1 MLRTGCYVDFL
12 KFNRGDKLAA
22 TTGDLLYFTGETLTV
37 LPAGPAGQVLT
48 SAGPGNPPVFGPA
61 GGAVPDPLSLN
72 RLNVNELSNFTN
84 PGGAVRAV
92 TPITLDYVST
102 GLAFGPGAGLVIT
115 TATNYT
121 GIGSGALA
129 ALTTGAD
136 NTAVGRN
143 ALAGVVNGFF
153 NTAVGSNALASV
165 VAGSNNTAVGFYALE
180 NNTGSNNTALGY
192 QSLLVNAGGASN
204 VAIGR
209 DCMANNSTGGEN
221 VAIGTFALENNAI
234 GAQNVV
240 VGASAGNLVAGSR
253 NVILGYSAA
262 ATMGAINDIVAV
274 GYQALLGNTIGTGNT
289 AIGTSALLTNTAGGN
304 NTAVGLSS
312 LAGNTLGS
320 NNTSLGLTSGTGVVA
335 GNANT
340 MIGQAAGST
349 VDVSNTVVVGQNAQA
364 GANDVIVIGRAATGL
379 VAGNIQIGANA
390 VFSGTAQTRM
400 RSQIVSD
407 EAWIGS
413 PIGYTQIDAAG
424 NITKLVSPDL
434 PILGEVGEFL
444 TAPTI
449 DATPTVLQT
458 YATVINSTRR
468 ISAKVVGHRT
478 GGAAGA
484 PNDTFSVQID
494 SLIKNNAGV
503 VTANTTNSIQIKD
516 QISWVVEFFISGTN
530 AQLRVTGA
538 INNNITWNA
547 WVLKFTTI

>member
-1 MLRTGCYVDFL
+1 MALRTGCYLEFL
-12 KFNRGDKLAA
+12 KFNRGDKLGA
-22 TTGDLLYFTGETLTV
+22 TSGSLLYFTDETLTI
-37 LPAGPAGQVLT
+37 LPAGPAGQVVT
-48 SAGPGNPPVFGPA
+48 SAGPGNPPVYGPA

-102 GLAFGPGAGLVIT
+102 GLAFGPGAGLAIT

-129 ALTTGAD
+129 ALTIGTD
-136 NTAVGRN
+136 NTAIGRN
-143 ALAGVVNGFF
+143 AL
-153 NTAVGSNALASV
+153 SSLI
-165 VAGSNNTAVGFYALE
+165 AGSNNTAVG
-180 NNTGSNNTALGY
+180 
-192 QSLLVNAGGASN
+192 
-204 VAIGR
+204 
-209 DCMANNSTGGEN
+209 
-221 VAIGTFALENNAI
+221 
-234 GAQNVV
+234 
-240 VGASAGNLVAGSR
+240 
-253 NVILGYSAA
+253 
-262 ATMGAINDIVAV
+262 
-274 GYQALLGNTIGTGNT
+274 YQALLVNTSSGNTGIGTG
-289 AIGTSALLTNTAGGN
+289 SLL
-304 NTAVGLSS
+304 
-312 LAGNTLGS
+312 GNTLGS
-320 NNTSLGLTSGTGVVA
+320 NNTAIGLTSGTGVTT

-349 VDVSNTVVVGQNAQA
+349 VNVSNTVVVGQNAQA
-364 GANDVIVIGRAATGL
+364 GANDVIVIGPGATTA
-379 VAGNIQIGANA
+379 VAGGIQIGQNA

-413 PIGYTQIDAAG
+413 PTGYTQIDAAG

-444 TAPTI
+444 TAATI

-458 YATVINSTRR
+458 YATVANSTRR

-478 GGAAGA
+478 GGGSGA

-516 QISWVVEFFISGTN
+516 QASWVIEFFISGTN

-538 INNNITWNA
+538 AGNNITWNA
-547 WVLKFTTI
+547 WVLKFTT

>member
-102 GLAFGPGAGLVIT
+102 GLAFGPGAGLAIT

-136 NTAVGRN
+136 NTALGRN
-143 ALAGVVNGFF
+143 ALAAAVNGFS
-153 NTAVGSNALASV
+153 NTAIGSNALASV
-165 VAGSNNTAVGFYALE
+165 IA
-180 NNTGSNNTALGY
+180 
-192 QSLLVNAGGASN
+192 
-204 VAIGR
+204 
-209 DCMANNSTGGEN
+209 
-221 VAIGTFALENNAI
+221 
-234 GAQNVV
+234 
-240 VGASAGNLVAGSR
+240 
-253 NVILGYSAA
+253 
-262 ATMGAINDIVAV
+262 
-274 GYQALLGNTIGTGNT
+274 
-289 AIGTSALLTNTAGGN
+289 
-304 NTAVGLSS
+304 
-312 LAGNTLGS
+312 GS
-320 NNTSLGLTSGTGVVA
+320 NNTSLGLTSGTGVIA

-547 WVLKFTTI
+547 WVLKFSTI